1 MIISCIIVLLPPLL
15 PFKTSSGQ
23 PENTVAATILMV
35 AATISLLT
43 VAFVPRRRM
52 LAAIAILLTVL
63 GLYLASVVATHQQRQ
78 WGISGVPVAFVLG
91 AFIITAPRWQTPL
104 QRIAG
109 IGAALLFL
117 VMLYAISIT
126 HIWWQFILL
135 CIGTYILLLF
145 LLRYLRHFIPRLYV
159 RRQIYYYLS
168 NITIFAI
175 IMVLILGFF
184 SFAHF
189 SQLFAT
195 LLPGTNTTLTI
206 TLLTIFLSQGLHTR
220 TCIALWSSTT
230 ILLVLV
236 ALPFQTV
243 TFSTLLIA
251 TLAILLALMAVLL
264 GRISLL
270 A

>member
-15 PFKTSSGQ
+15 PFQTSSGQ
-23 PENTVAATILMV
+23 PENTVAGAILMV

-43 VAFVPRRRM
+43 ATFAPHRRM
-52 LAAIAILLTVL
+52 LAVIAILLAVL
-63 GLYLASVVATHQQRQ
+63 GLYLAGIVATHQQRQ
-78 WGISGVPVAFVLG
+78 WGISAVPVAFVLG
-91 AFIITAPRWQTPL
+91 AFTITAPRWQTPL

-135 CIGTYILLLF
+135 CIGTYILLIF
-145 LLRYLRHFIPRLYV
+145 LLRYLRRFIPRLYV

-175 IMVLILGFF
+175 VMVLILGFF
-184 SFAHF
+184 NFVHF
-189 SQLFAT
+189 SRPFAL
-195 LLPGTNTTLTI
+195 LLPGTDTTLTI
-206 TLLTIFLSQGLHTR
+206 TLLTIFMSQGLHTR
-220 TCIALWSSTT
+220 TCILLWSSTT

-243 TFSTLLIA
+243 TLSTFLVA
-251 TLAILLALMAVLL
+251 ALAILLAVMAVLL
-264 GRISLL
+264 GRVSLL